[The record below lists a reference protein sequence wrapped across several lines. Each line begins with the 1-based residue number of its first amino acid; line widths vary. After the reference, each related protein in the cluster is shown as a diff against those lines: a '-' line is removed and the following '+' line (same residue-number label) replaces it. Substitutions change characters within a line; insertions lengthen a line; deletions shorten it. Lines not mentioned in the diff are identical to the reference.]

1 MINLPIIGK
10 EIFIRFWMPFFFRSN
25 TINIHPYKKAITPGG
40 TSYRN
45 RIGLYRRSIADNLLI
60 IRLNY
65 TLNQYNYINILMV
78 LIQISGS

>member
-40 TSYRN
+40 TSYHN
-45 RIGLYRRSIADNLLI
+45 RIGLYRRKN
-60 IRLNY
+60 
-65 TLNQYNYINILMV
+65 TPNILMV
-78 LIQISGS
+78 LIEISGS